1 MCRGG
6 KELNLQKKQR
16 QHIVNT
22 MQRSKNWH
30 PHQRGKPCQVR
41 TDDGHDMLANT
52 NKYLGALTPC
62 MWKKMEQAARA
73 LQKYLKTMALVPTSI
88 KKN

>member
-1 MCRGG
+1 
-6 KELNLQKKQR
+6 
-16 QHIVNT
+16 
-22 MQRSKNWH
+22 
-30 PHQRGKPCQVR
+30 
-41 TDDGHDMLANT
+41 MLANT